1 MLNFTYPLQVSQLP
15 ERDIAVLEVVDQ
27 RAFKSI
33 GLNLTY
39 EKEWAD
45 GEEISYEIPKQLVG
59 ISEE

>member
-1 MLNFTYPLQVSQLP
+1 LQVSQLP
-15 ERDIAVLEVVDQ
+15 ERDIAVLEVVNQ